1 MGNQENIIKEA
12 ILYERIAENKVQ
24 CNLCSF
30 RCKIPSGGVG
40 HCFVRKNIAGKLYSL
55 NYGRLCAANI
65 DPIEKK
71 PLFHFQPGSKSFSV
85 ASPGCNF
92 RCEFCQ
98 NWQISQMPYE
108 EQIVRGQIWYPDQ
121 VIAAAIRAGCKSIAY
136 TYTEPTVFMEF
147 CDECGRLAKQD
158 DLKNVFV
165 SNGYMTRDAI
175 KLAAEW
181 LDAIN
186 VDLKSFSDYYKKI
199 CKANLQPVLDAISY
213 IAKETDIWLEITT
226 LIVPG
231 QNDGEDELKKI
242 ADFIVTNA
250 SADVPWH
257 VSRFYPNYKYLA
269 GEPTPVE
276 TLEKAYKIG
285 KAAGLKYVYVG
296 NIPGAKGEN
305 TFCHNCGKLLIER
318 VGFQVIANRTFKSCC
333 PECHAKA
340 AGFEV

>member
-92 RCEFCQ
+92 RCDFCQ